1 MLLIMQP
8 EEIFKNIVFK
18 VGNNISAILQNIVI
32 IIHNEKFRNSQAAK
46 MYKKYLIE
54 EPVAYYQRL
63 IKKMITR
70 KMIKSVDA
78 QLFAEQYNYI
88 SAVLTE
94 EYFMVKNGMAD
105 QDTVV
110 RRMIKTLRFFTELM
124 KE

>member
-32 IIHNEKFRNSQAAK
+32 IIYNEKFRNSQAAK

-78 QLFAEQYNYI
+78 QLFAEQYNYV